1 MSGHCLLTQRQSPGL
16 NRNECLVVESGERN
30 SWVKCM
36 AMINRTYARFNHRNG
51 KPNSVNQR
59 RYQFLKI
66 TRMHETQTAMNIVK
80 VITALVSKNRIKR
93 ELEARRTDQ
102 IWVISSH
109 WRRANRP
116 FERNNSKFFSPL
128 FRSRL
133 LCSMAKRNGCNDHKG
148 KSNITRFLENKTKEN
163 ESKARKLQF
172 ATFAI
177 FWGSLRLEECLM
189 TSGSSGK
196 LGHRHTIK
204 VVRPLL

>member
-1 MSGHCLLTQRQSPGL
+1 MIEWSAWRWSIEHMRDSIIEMESQTVSSRGDISSWKSQECMKHRQT
-16 NRNECLVVESGERN
+16 
-30 SWVKCM
+30 K
-36 AMINRTYARFNHRNG
+36 
-51 KPNSVNQR
+51 
-59 RYQFLKI
+59 
-66 TRMHETQTAMNIVK
+66 NIVK
-80 VITALVSKNRIKR
+80 VITALVNKNRIKR

-133 LCSMAKRNGCNDHKG
+133 LCSMAKTNGCNDHKG
-148 KSNITRFLENKTKEN
+148 KSNTTRFLENKTKEN